1 MTRIVSTDR
10 LYAYFDI
17 DEQTYLNYLTDKSA
31 ASTAVSEQPVAM
43 RLANE
48 SDYDHW
54 GQIDFIDNRLT
65 VAPAHF
71 AFVPY
76 LITKKVV

>member
-1 MTRIVSTDR
+1 MGIRTTEGNFVTAGQTELTRIVSTDR

-54 GQIDFIDNRLT
+54 GLLPVI
-65 VAPAHF
+65 
-71 AFVPY
+71 
-76 LITKKVV
+76 